1 MTSNTSLP
9 NDFQA
14 DIPDFQALLVQEGAT
29 ELADLIEQ
37 RKEGWKDDSLNKYFA
52 YGPPKINPASALA
65 WFDRM
70 KLQLMEIDAQT
81 RCVPSRG
88 KLNFLDLGCC
98 PGGFS
103 SYVLERNGRAR
114 GLGISL
120 GPESGGECFLLEKR
134 LRQRYEFI
142 PANIANYQLGPAL
155 FESSCLQPLPE
166 GFDDGA
172 FDLCLL
178 DAVPI
183 WQEQKRNGWDSQR
196 LFLSQLILAL
206 KGVKRG
212 GTIVI
217 RLSRPELLDTARIM
231 WILDRV
237 SQELRTCKP
246 LTIHAK
252 RPSFYAVAV
261 GVGLGVEASRLPAI
275 VDQFQCLWV
284 ELTFGG
290 EEGEGRWL
298 EDVDFDFLI
307 SQDDL
312 IDTFADR
319 LIDLSRSVWVVQ
331 RQTLCKMV
339 SASKKQPT
347 RDMWRRTS
355 SVLTCNNSRGD
366 T

>member
-1 MTSNTSLP
+1 MTSNTSLS
-9 NDFQA
+9 NTSEA
-14 DIPDFQALLVQEGAT
+14 DIPHFQALLIQEGAS
-29 ELADLIEQ
+29 ELADLIDQ

-52 YGPPKINPASALA
+52 YRLPKINPAGALA
-65 WFDRM
+65 WFNRM

-81 RCVPSRG
+81 ACVPARG
-88 KLNFLDLGCC
+88 KLDFLDLGLIGVRSCS

-114 GLGISL
+114 GL
-120 GPESGGECFLLEKR
+120 ERRQCFLLEEH
-134 LRQRYEFI
+134 LRRRYEFI
-142 PANIANYQLGPAL
+142 SADIADYQLGPAL
-155 FESSCLQPLPE
+155 FESSFLQPLPE
-166 GFDDGA
+166 GFDDGV
-172 FDLCLL
+172 FDLCFL
-178 DAVPI
+178 DAVPV
-183 WQEQKRNGWDSQR
+183 WQEQKIKGWDSQR
-196 LFLSQLILAL
+196 LFISQFILAL

-217 RLSRPELLDTARIM
+217 RLSRPELLYTARIL

-237 SQELRTCKP
+237 SQQLHTCKP

-275 VDQFQCLWV
+275 VDQFQRLWV

-298 EDVDFDFLI
+298 EDVDLNFLI

-331 RQTLCKMV
+331 TQTLSKLV
-339 SASKKQPT
+339 SASKKQPPHE
-347 RDMWRRTS
+347 MWRRTS
-355 SVLTCNNSRGD
+355 SVLTCNSSRGH

>member
-1 MTSNTSLP
+1 MFWRHSYP
-9 NDFQA
+9 VIQ
-14 DIPDFQALLVQEGAT
+14 
-29 ELADLIEQ
+29 
-37 RKEGWKDDSLNKYFA
+37 GWKDDSLNRYFA
-52 YGPPKINPASALA
+52 YRLPTTNPAGALA
-65 WFDRM
+65 WFNRM

-81 RCVPSRG
+81 ACVPARG
-88 KLNFLDLGCC
+88 KLDFLDLGFVIHCLLDMRLIGVRSCC

-103 SYVLERNGRAR
+103 SYVLEHNGRAR

-120 GPESGGECFLLEKR
+120 RPESGGECFLLEEH
-134 LRQRYEFI
+134 LRRRYEFVS
-142 PANIANYQLGPAL
+142 ADIADYQLGPAL
-155 FESSCLQPLPE
+155 FESSFLQPLPE
-166 GFDDGA
+166 GFDDGV
-172 FDLCLL
+172 FDLCFL

-183 WQEQKRNGWDSQR
+183 WQEQKIKGWDSQR
-196 LFLSQLILAL
+196 LFISQFILAL

-217 RLSRPELLDTARIM
+217 RLSRPELLYTARM
-231 WILDRV
+231 LWILDRV

-275 VDQFQCLWV
+275 VDQFQRLWV

-298 EDVDFDFLI
+298 EDVDLNFLI

-331 RQTLCKMV
+331 TQTLSRLV
-339 SASKKQPT
+339 SASKKQPSHE
-347 RDMWRRTS
+347 MWRRTS
-355 SVLTCNNSRGD
+355 SVLTCNNVSD
-366 T
+366 PILYQTIS